1 MDRPSHA
8 FPKLFAWVASFSA
21 TTFSVSEL
29 QAQALIGAGRGP
41 SGYLSPLKLGLLLIV
56 FLIWVKLSDWINRD
70 TIRIGDLTGHPP
82 KIWNPISLGAFLVGF
97 LAALSIPIFWAGFP
111 VYVLSAFAPF
121 TVYLLL
127 RRTAVNS
134 DRSVAERLNPD
145 AEELIEQELGAAIE
159 FSPAGDT
166 NADQQAN
173 LIRARQSPAFPVS
186 KDLLSDVI
194 LKRAEVLLI
203 DYSQTQATPRILVDG
218 TWHAIAPMDRE
229 TGDGVLF
236 SLKHLA
242 GLNPGERRALQSG
255 KFALK
260 SPDHGKRKI
269 ELSSQGI
276 PNGERVQIKIIG
288 ANADP
293 LPLKKLGLLPSMEA
307 PFSAA
312 LNSPGICIVSAPP
325 KEGLTTTWQGM
336 MLSADRLTRDCIG
349 LVTVDNEKETA
360 AIENIVI
367 KHYEP
372 GSQQTI
378 ADQAILTQPNSMAV
392 PNIESKGVMDSL
404 VKAAQSQDV
413 SVWLQTPAKSSVE
426 ALLRT
431 SLKANSRKQFAECVK
446 HVTNQRLARRLC
458 DACKQEIRVQPK
470 LIQQL
475 GGDPRKQGTIFQA
488 YRLPPPEQRIDENGK
503 PIEFPPCKTCGGLGH
518 VGRIALFE
526 MLTVNQAVCEALLSS
541 NPDLKTIDA
550 AATKTKAKIPMSAS
564 AWKLVLLGVISL
576 QEAQAT
582 LKK

>member
-1 MDRPSHA
+1 MDRLSSALPT
-8 FPKLFAWVASFSA
+8 LFAY
-21 TTFSVSEL
+21 SEL
-29 QAQALIGAGRGP
+29 PAQVLIGAVRGP
-41 SGYLSPLKLGLLLIV
+41 GGYLSPLKIGLIAFV

-70 TIRIGDLTGHPP
+70 TIRIGDLTGHRP
-82 KIWNPISLGAFLVGF
+82 KVWNPINLGSFLVGF
-97 LAALSIPIFWAGFP
+97 LAVISIPIFWAGFP
-111 VYVLSAFAPF
+111 VYVLAAFVPF
-121 TVYLLL
+121 TVYLLM
-127 RRTAVNS
+127 RRGAAKNDKS
-134 DRSVAERLNPD
+134 IAERLNPD
-145 AEELIEQELGAAIE
+145 AHDNELLEQDLGAAIE
-159 FSPAGDT
+159 FTPAGKD

-173 LIRARQSPAFPVS
+173 LIRARQSPGFPVA

-194 LKRAEVLLI
+194 LKRAEVLMI
-203 DYSQTQATPRILVDG
+203 DYSAAQATPRILVDG
-218 TWHAIAPMDRE
+218 MWHPIAPMDRE

-242 GLNPGERRALQSG
+242 GLNPAERRALQSG

-269 ELSSQGI
+269 EFASQGI

-312 LNSPGICIVSAPP
+312 LNAPGISIVSAPP
-325 KEGLTTTWQGM
+325 KEGLTSTWQGM
-336 MLSADRLTRDCIG
+336 LLSADRLTRDCIG
-349 LVTVDNEKETA
+349 LVTAAEEKETA
-360 AIENIVI
+360 LENIVI

-372 GSQQTI
+372 GSQEAI
-378 ADQAILTQPNSMAV
+378 ATQVLLTQPNSIAV
-392 PNIESKGVMDSL
+392 PSIETKGAMDIL

-413 SVWLQTPAKSSVE
+413 SVWLQTPAKSAVE
-426 ALLRT
+426 ALLRI
-431 SLKANSRKQFAECVK
+431 SLKAKNRNAFVESVK

-475 GGDPRKQGTIFQA
+475 GGDPKTQGTIFQA

-526 MLTVNQAVCEALLSS
+526 MLTVNQAVSQAILAGK
-541 NPDLKTIDA
+541 PDVKAIDA
-550 AATKTKAKIPMSAS
+550 VAIKSKAKIPLSAS

-576 QEAQAT
+576 QEAQAA